1 MKGIC
6 VPLALVALL
15 VIEMAGNHAALS
27 QSSSGQQ
34 VPAGTRFLVALD
46 APVSTKDCKAGDR
59 VELRTLETLG
69 APGGKSLAPGA
80 AIHAHVDKVEQG
92 HQTGRARLWLT
103 LDEIETRKGWV
114 PLVAVVS
121 AVPGVH
127 SVKVDTQREGEIQT
141 RSSQAQEEA
150 TATAAG
156 ALVGA
161 VPGAAAHNGKD
172 AAFGAAVGAVTAY
185 MATSGL
191 GQELTLDKD
200 TKIELTLDRPLPLG
214 RR

>member
-15 VIEMAGNHAALS
+15 VIEMAGTRAAFS
-27 QSSSGQQ
+27 QGNSEQQ
-34 VPAGTRFLVALD
+34 VPAGTRFLVALN

-59 VELRTLETLG
+59 VELRTLESLD
-69 APGGKSLAPGA
+69 APGGKSLAPGT

-92 HQTGRARLWLT
+92 QQTGRARLWLT
-103 LDEIETRKGWV
+103 LDEIEIRKGWV

-127 SVKVDTQREGEIQT
+127 SVKVDYQREGEIQM
-141 RSSQAQEEA
+141 RSSRAQEA
-150 TATAAG
+150 ASAAAAG

-172 AAFGAAVGAVTAY
+172 AAFGAAVGALTAY